1 MNGSPIM
8 RSKFQPVDNS
18 SVGEWGGEGGGGRV
32 NVVNVQQKST
42 KELADIR
49 FMS

>member
-1 MNGSPIM
+1 M
-8 RSKFQPVDNS
+8 
-18 SVGEWGGEGGGGRV
+18 

-49 FMS
+49 FMSRSLIFPRRLLILNLRV